1 MKTLTL
7 VILIISF
14 SSGLNSLYAQCIP
27 MELDVTSYSVCI
39 GGEVT
44 LDAAAESGA
53 DIIWDGGIFD
63 DIAFTPLEIG
73 VFTYTATTLDDSDC
87 PLSVDIEVLALP
99 TVVPGAGDENF
110 CEDEAIVL
118 SAAGDADEY
127 SWDPLDLDPGVGT
140 HTYTLTGTIIGGC
153 ESSETL
159 EITVHALPEII
170 PSVTPDLTCLGQD
183 VIFTASGAETYV
195 WEDPEIESGEDYT
208 TTVPG
213 TTTYLV
219 FGTDLNGCTGVGS
232 VELEVADAIMITGTA
247 SDEVAGDDG
256 SIAITISGGVPAY
269 MVDWDNDGTGDFDDP
284 ASIAGLAG
292 GTYTVLVLGS
302 MGCEGTATFT
312 VNSQLAVE
320 TLEMSTV
327 NIYPNPTTNAV
338 SIELEGAFT
347 YEVANSNG
355 QIVYT
360 GNGMNKEMV
369 DLENLA
375 SGIYYFTIKSELEKT
390 SIRVV
395 KK

>member
-44 LDAAAESGA
+44 LDATAESGA

-63 DIAFTPLEIG
+63 DIVFTPLEIG
-73 VFTYTATTLDDSDC
+73 VFTYTATTLDESDC
-87 PLSVDIEVLALP
+87 PLSVDIEVLSLP

-170 PSVTPDLTCLGQD
+170 PSVIPDLTCLGQD
-183 VIFTASGAETYV
+183 VVFSVSGAETYV
-195 WEDPEIESGEDYT
+195 WEDPEIETGEDYT
-208 TTVPG
+208 TTIPG
-213 TTTYLV
+213 VTTYIV
-219 FGTDLNGCTGVGS
+219 SGTDINGCTGIGS

-284 ASIAGLAG
+284 ASIAGLSG
-292 GTYTVLVLGS
+292 GTYAVVVQGS

-320 TLEMSTV
+320 TLEMSAI

-338 SIELEGAFT
+338 SIELAGAFT

-355 QIVYT
+355 QIVYA
-360 GNGMNKEMV
+360 GNGINKEMV
-369 DLENLA
+369 DLADLA

>member
-44 LDAAAESGA
+44 LDATAESGA

-99 TVVPGAGDENF
+99 TVLPSAGDENF

-183 VIFTASGAETYV
+183 VVFSVSGAETYV
-195 WEDPEIESGEDYT
+195 WADPEIETGEDYT
-208 TTVPG
+208 TTTPG
-213 TTTYLV
+213 VTTYIV
-219 FGTDLNGCTGVGS
+219 SGTNINGCNGIGS

-292 GTYTVLVLGS
+292 GAYTVAVQGS

-320 TLEMSTV
+320 SLEMSAI

-338 SIELEGAFT
+338 SIKLAGTFT
-347 YEVANSNG
+347 YEVSNSIG
-355 QIVYT
+355 QIVYA
-360 GNGMNKEMV
+360 GNVINKVMV
-369 DLENLA
+369 DLSGLA
-375 SGIYYFTIKSELEKT
+375 SGTYYFTIKSELENT
-390 SIRVV
+390 IIRVV